1 MNKPIFSN
9 GITGLSDTKWMGEKG
24 NAHKLVGVDFRSSPG
39 IFKAQQKLKKIS
51 EVVEKEG
58 TTNVVTSLCNR
69 AVSVSDGSILWFSSD
84 NGKIWKQ
91 SGDTFSLI
99 HTLDIAT
106 DYKEPNSVTEII
118 NEDEIDYTATM
129 SISENNFDYGKVSL
143 EQVSFSFNEITNADQ
158 ISIAQITDTKLLMAY
173 QGADNDGFV
182 STVNIS
188 ASGTIHETF
197 IVEFDITRADAISIC
212 PISETHGFLSYRGG
226 ANNHGFV
233 KVIADNSSVVSTLEH
248 DANTIRNNYSEVCK
262 IDDTHY
268 ALVYGGGASGYAYL
282 KIFSIDGAYAITE
295 DSSTLLEEAFVEQ
308 IRILKISGNR
318 YVVIYSTADVT
329 KIKLMNIDASYVV
342 TTIDT
347 IEIGTGI
354 NSKHLSLSKVDDT
367 HFLATHYSY
376 NKGRLSS
383 FEINESDELVLLDEY
398 IMGTYEGISSN
409 IVISYGNGYY
419 LLIESKPKGTTS
431 SFVFS
436 LDDEYLIKEVQEK
449 SPTGVNHGL
458 SAISG
463 AFTGAGS
470 SYGRKL
476 FLFSSSSRTPIV
488 STVSM
493 NETFSNGIVLNPSGT
508 DDIEL
513 IQSKTTAQTIS
524 DNSFVEETIDVKD
537 GTNLTMLVVVG
548 STEEESY
555 ITSITTNGDAMTQVS
570 EDETSGGFVCNMSYY
585 VKTGITSGENVV
597 KVNYSEASVNNAFV
611 AILIFK
617 NVNQTTPTLAIK
629 DSGWKNYL
637 TLPTTT
643 QHSLRIGSFLTRK
656 NTHTHGAYENILAE
670 LEIAE
675 GSELFSLSI
684 SSRGYN
690 TGTSKILGASEF
702 SYTEPEIVASDK
714 YDYRPEQTLNK
725 IYYCNENILFAVPV
739 DKIDSWSDNIEV
751 IGSFKNG
758 DDTYHPMVNQNLELY
773 IGDDNVMAKVD
784 VNGIFNQETLFNIK
798 SPDRIQTIST
808 FDTDLLVGV
817 VGVNKSKI
825 LRWDTLSQ
833 ICSAK
838 DEVFETGINA
848 FIKDD
853 NYTYVSAGD
862 YGRIYFYD
870 GEKLELYKR
879 IPGDFSST
887 KKAIINSNSVGFI
900 NGHTIFGLSNSSNN
914 PTEQGVY
921 CLGSYDSRYPKSLS
935 LDYPV
940 PTNELTGVSLGAI
953 IVNGSDMYVSYKT
966 STDVGIAK
974 IDHSN
979 KYNGAYLETM
989 QLTSLVERDDDSIVE
1004 RIVADYVSM
1013 PDNTSVAI
1021 STKTKYD
1028 TDYTEQTLLV
1038 DTDKMS
1044 VRTKNSIPKISS
1056 LQVKLE
1062 LTTSGNDS
1070 PEIENLGI
1078 I

>member
-58 TTNVVTSLCNR
+58 ETNVVTSLCDI
-69 AVSVSDGSILWFSSD
+69 ALDVSDGSKLWFSSD

-99 HTLDIAT
+99 HTFDIAT

-118 NEDEIDYTATM
+118 NEDKIDYTATM
-129 SISENNFDYGKVSL
+129 SISENNFDYGKVYFIKEESIDSVADETSSCVITDSL
-143 EQVSFSFNEITNADQ
+143 GITVYNKSGGDAYFQGYSMWGDFSNPTFAKRQNFKFYSNGVNSIRDTSICGIDDTHFIVAYCGGSILKGWVETYSISDIGYSITNLDKLELAENNRSN
-158 ISIAQITDTKLLMAY
+158 SII
-173 QGADNDGFV
+173 
-182 STVNIS
+182 
-188 ASGTIHETF
+188 
-197 IVEFDITRADAISIC
+197 
-212 PISETHGFLSYRGG
+212 
-226 ANNHGFV
+226 
-233 KVIADNSSVVSTLEH
+233 
-248 DANTIRNNYSEVCK
+248 K
-262 IDDTHY
+262 IDDTHFVLASEIGSTGSIKILEIDGSY
-268 ALVYGGGASGYAYL
+268 EIIEIKSLIHDTDGAAEDNNLIKIDDTHFILAYTRGGIGYI
-282 KIFSIDGAYAITE
+282 KTFSIDGSYEITE
-295 DSSTLLEEAFVEQ
+295 EYVLQHT
-308 IRILKISGNR
+308 SG
-318 YVVIYSTADVT
+318 VVSWESDF
-329 KIKLMNIDASYVV
+329 IKL
-342 TTIDT
+342 
-347 IEIGTGI
+347 
-354 NSKHLSLSKVDDT
+354 DDT
-367 HFLATHYSY
+367 HYAIAMTYFY
-376 NKGRLSS
+376 NGIVSV
-383 FEINESDELVLLDEY
+383 FEINEDYEISKTASESMGAEHQYNTLLLLSSGDFGYYVLFSGDNYGNTQETKTLHITKDNEIKIINESVLGY
-398 IMGTYEGISSN
+398 SGSGNKLLKLGGYPLIISEISS
-409 IVISYGNGYY
+409 G
-419 LLIESKPKGTTS
+419 
-431 SFVFS
+431 VFA
-436 LDDEYLIKEVQEK
+436 ELIKIDEV
-449 SPTGVNHGL
+449 L
-458 SAISG
+458 SAGVVIKS
-463 AFTGAGS
+463 TGGEANIF
-470 SYGRKL
+470 Y
-476 FLFSSSSRTPIV
+476 
-488 STVSM
+488 
-493 NETFSNGIVLNPSGT
+493 EA
-508 DDIEL
+508 
-513 IQSKTTAQTIS
+513 SKTSVSAPDKKITMDIKIPEGHKNTA
-524 DNSFVEETIDVKD
+524 
-537 GTNLTMLVVVG
+537 LLVVVG
-548 STEEESY
+548 SANKDSDV
-555 ITSITTNGDAMTQVS
+555 TSIKLGDDTLTEVLS
-570 EDETSGGFVCNMSYY
+570 VYEDFGFQGRLSYY
-585 VKTGITSGENVV
+585 IITNPSDGELEVVLDNVDSTIR
-597 KVNYSEASVNNAFV
+597 YPFV
-611 AILIFK
+611 IAMAIE
-617 NVNQTTPTLAIK
+617 NTNQVTTIG
-629 DSGWKNYL
+629 DVDYGWKNFL
-637 TLPTTT
+637 TLDNASNNDIRVGAFFTK
-643 QHSLRIGSFLTRK
+643 K
-656 NTHTHGAYENILAE
+656 NTHTLGAYDNPVANFDVAGGLPYY
-670 LEIAE
+670 
-675 GSELFSLSI
+675 SVSVST
-684 SSRGYN
+684 RGYN
-690 TGTSKILGASEF
+690 TGTAKILGASEF
-702 SYTEPEIVASDK
+702 SYTEPEIVASDE

-758 DDTYHPMVNQNLELY
+758 HDTYHPMVNQNLELY

-798 SPDRIQTIST
+798 SPDKIQTIST

-825 LRWDTLSQ
+825 LRWDTFSQ
-833 ICSAK
+833 SWSAE

-862 YGRIYFYD
+862 YGRIYFYN

-887 KKAIINSNSVGFI
+887 KKATINSNSVGFI

-921 CLGSYDSRYPKSLS
+921 CLGSYDSKYPKSLS

>member
-51 EVVEKEG
+51 EVVKKEG

-69 AVSVSDGSILWFSSD
+69 AVSLSDDSVLWFSSD

-99 HTLDIAT
+99 HTFDIAT

-143 EQVSFSFNEITNADQ
+143 TPVSLSGITEVDL
-158 ISIAQITDTKLLMAY
+158 ISIAQLTNTKLLMAY
-173 QGADNDGFV
+173 QGEDKDGFV
-182 STVNIS
+182 STVSIN
-188 ASGTIHETF
+188 AYGTIYEDYT
-197 IVEFDITRADAISIC
+197 VEFDTTRAEAISIC
-212 PISETHGFLSYRGG
+212 PISQTHGFLSYCGG
-226 ANNHGFV
+226 VGDHGFV

-248 DANTIRNNYSEVCK
+248 DTNNINNDYSEVCK

-295 DSSTLLEEAFVEQ
+295 DSSTLLEEAFVYQ
-308 IRILKISGNR
+308 IRILKISDNR

-354 NSKHLSLSKVDDT
+354 NTEHLSLSKVDDT

-376 NKGRLSS
+376 EKGRLSS
-383 FEINESDELVLLDEY
+383 FEIDESDELVLLDEY
-398 IMGTYEGISSN
+398 NMGSYEGSQYN

-419 LLIESKPKGTTS
+419 LLVETNPGGITS

-449 SPTGVNHGL
+449 SPTGVNYSPG
-458 SAISG
+458 ISG
-463 AFTGAGS
+463 AFTYHS
-470 SYGRKL
+470 RYGRKL
-476 FLFSSSSRTPIV
+476 FLLGGGNTPTASI
-488 STVSM
+488 VSM
-493 NETFSNGIVLNPSGT
+493 NETFSSGIVLNPSGT

-524 DNSFVEETIDVKD
+524 DNSFIEETIDVED

-548 STEEESY
+548 STEKESY
-555 ITSITTNGDAMTQVS
+555 ITSITTNGDTMTQVS
-570 EDETSGGFVCNMSYY
+570 EDENDVGFGCNLSYY
-585 VKTGITSGENVV
+585 VKTGITSGENIV
-597 KVNYSEASVNNAFV
+597 KVNYSEESVSNAFV

-617 NVNQTTPTLAIK
+617 NVNQTTPTLATK

-637 TLPTTT
+637 TLPTTK

-675 GSELFSLSI
+675 DSELFSLSI

-784 VNGIFNQETLFNIK
+784 VNGVFNQETLFNIK
-798 SPDRIQTIST
+798 SPDKIQTIST

-825 LRWDTLSQ
+825 LRWDTFSQ
-833 ICSAK
+833 SWSAE

-862 YGRIYFYD
+862 YGRIYFYN